1 VATAFFEPVR
11 IVSGLQN
18 VAVMGQPI
26 EKRRC
31 HFGVSEDLH
40 PFSEGEVGG
49 HDQSGLFIELA
60 DQVEEQ
66 GTTGLREGQIGVP
79 SGNGI

>member
-26 EKRRC
+26 GKRC
-31 HFGVSEDLH
+31 SHSGVSEDLH

-49 HDQSGLFIELA
+49 RRFG
-60 DQVEEQ
+60 Q
-66 GTTGLREGQIGVP
+66 GHWRP
-79 SGNGI
+79 S